1 MTTMTTTPITILTLS
16 LALASSITPVNA
28 FIDNNNRRHSRT
40 SRIIGGIIAGV
51 AILLILLACCIAR
64 RRRMRAFNSGPI
76 IGAGPTP
83 TGFGG
88 AGKPGLFGAGRWGN
102 KHNDNLNHNNQGYG
116 GGGGYQQGGGGYY
129 PGGGAGAAQSPPPY
143 NNETRPQAQAQGYDA
158 APAQGQYAA
167 PPGPPPQAHL
177 NQPDQHQPFVG
188 GFRT

>member
-1 MTTMTTTPITILTLS
+1 MTTTPITILALS
-16 LALASSITPVNA
+16 LSLASSITPVNA

-76 IGAGPTP
+76 IGAAGPTP
-83 TGFGG
+83 AGGFGG
-88 AGKPGLFGAGRWGN
+88 GKPGLFGAGRWGN
-102 KHNDNLNHNNQGYG
+102 KHNDNLNQNNQGYG
-116 GGGGYQQGGGGYY
+116 GAGGYQQGGGYY

-143 NNETRPQAQAQGYDA
+143 NNETRPQAQAQAQGYDA